1 MIDLSRI
8 ESIKSMIVV
17 LNSVLSGEEVN
28 REEVELLKKTLIA
41 ELLSIIDE
49 INSL

>member
-28 REEVELLKKTLIA
+28 REEVELLKKTLIS